1 MRKIVSVSISVSLIV
16 IIAPHNLS
24 LEVETRCLILNI

>member
-16 IIAPHNLS
+16 IIAPHNLP
-24 LEVETRCLILNI
+24 LERWRLAV